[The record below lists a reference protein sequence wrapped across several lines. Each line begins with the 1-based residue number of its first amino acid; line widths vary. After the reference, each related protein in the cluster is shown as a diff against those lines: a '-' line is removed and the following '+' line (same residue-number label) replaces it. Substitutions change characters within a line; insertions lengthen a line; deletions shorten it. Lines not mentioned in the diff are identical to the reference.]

1 MSDSTVLTNLRQ
13 LGLFHHRAGP
23 DRASQGLLHPN
34 LHRLYLCR
42 HLAKVETNIEVAL
55 EDTAGMVDK
64 DIKVEPEDKPGKLVQ
79 DHKLDKDR
87 KVEPVDKAGTLVQDH
102 KLDKAKRVDTDLKLV
117 LEDRAGKVDQGTMVQ
132 EATIMDNLS
141 NLLPLPGGETRPLHQ
156 FSLGQDPS
164 TPTPWQASQDLQ
176 KMLHSTN
183 TRLWITLN
191 S

>member
-1 MSDSTVLTNLRQ
+1 ME
-13 LGLFHHRAGP
+13 P
-23 DRASQGLLHPN
+23 
-34 LHRLYLCR
+34 
-42 HLAKVETNIEVAL
+42 
-55 EDTAGMVDK
+55 EDNSGKLVQDHKLDK
-64 DIKVEPEDKPGKLVQ
+64 DNKVEPEDKTGKLVQNHKLDKDSKVEQEDKTGKLIQ

-87 KVEPVDKAGTLVQDH
+87 KVEPVDKPGTLVQDH
-102 KLDKAKRVDTDLKLV
+102 KLDKAKRVATDLKLV
-117 LEDRAGKVDQGTMVQ
+117 LEDRAGKVDQGTLVQ

>member
-34 LHRLYLCR
+34 LHRLYMCR

-87 KVEPVDKAGTLVQDH
+87 KVETVDKAGTLVQDH

-141 NLLPLPGGETRPLHQ
+141 NLLPLPGGETRSLHQ

>member
-1 MSDSTVLTNLRQ
+1 
-13 LGLFHHRAGP
+13 
-23 DRASQGLLHPN
+23 
-34 LHRLYLCR
+34 
-42 HLAKVETNIEVAL
+42 
-55 EDTAGMVDK
+55 
-64 DIKVEPEDKPGKLVQ
+64 
-79 DHKLDKDR
+79 
-87 KVEPVDKAGTLVQDH
+87 
-102 KLDKAKRVDTDLKLV
+102 
-117 LEDRAGKVDQGTMVQ
+117 MVQ

-141 NLLPLPGGETRPLHQ
+141 NLLPLPGGETRHLHQ

>member
-1 MSDSTVLTNLRQ
+1 M
-13 LGLFHHRAGP
+13 
-23 DRASQGLLHPN
+23 
-34 LHRLYLCR
+34 CR
-42 HLAKVETNIEVAL
+42 HLAKVETNIEVAP

-64 DIKVEPEDKPGKLVQ
+64 DIKVEPEDKAGKLAQDHKLDKDSKVEPEDKTGKLVQ

-87 KVEPVDKAGTLVQDH
+87 KVEPVDKAGTLVQDP

-117 LEDRAGKVDQGTMVQ
+117 LEDQAGKVDQGTMVQ

-141 NLLPLPGGETRPLHQ
+141 NLLPLPGGETRHLHQ

-176 KMLHSTN
+176 KMLLSTN

>member
-64 DIKVEPEDKPGKLVQ
+64 DIKVEPEDKPGK
-79 DHKLDKDR
+79 
-87 KVEPVDKAGTLVQDH
+87 LVQDH